1 MEPNNGRKRTN
12 KIVGGVVM
20 VLLVASAG
28 LFTAV
33 SAQTGPSSSC
43 SGDVVTEFGTEF
55 FGFGPGRDEV
65 AVFSTGPT
73 TRVFDLAAPLTA
85 GEYALA
91 AVSYDGYPGR
101 DTVTAQPQ
109 EQWFAELLSAD
120 GTVLATSGTTAD
132 IADNV
137 TEDTWAGAIGTV
149 TIADTAT
156 QIRITHAAIGATS
169 ANSVEPVCVAAT
181 EIVPPPVT
189 PEIPPSS
196 VTVTFQDE
204 GPDASTISL
213 DCGGASESATGR
225 LVQLRLAD
233 LPGGSSCAIDYPA
246 ERVCDITSSPDGI
259 GIAQVRDQ
267 LVVSIPAAGGVDIQ
281 VNIICR
287 VTPVDPGQP
296 AATTTTVAPATPTTT
311 AAPVSPTT
319 TVAAIVPEVESATAT
334 PQQANP
340 AFTG

>member
-20 VLLVASAG
+20 VLLVASVG

-33 SAQTGPSSSC
+33 SAQTGPSSGC
-43 SGDVVTEFGTEF
+43 SGDVVTEFGTDF
-55 FGFGPGRDEV
+55 FGPGRDETV
-65 AVFSTGPT
+65 LFSTGT
-73 TRVFDLAAPLTA
+73 TSRTFALTAPLAA
-85 GEYALA
+85 GEYALS
-91 AVSYDGYPGR
+91 AVSYDGYPLR
-101 DTVTAQPQ
+101 DAAAPQLQ

-120 GTVLATSGTTAD
+120 GSVLAQSGTTAD
-132 IADNV
+132 VADGV
-137 TEDTWAGAIGTV
+137 LEDTWAGAIGTV

-156 QIRITHAAIGATS
+156 QIRISHAAPGTVS
-169 ANSVEPVCVAAT
+169 PNSVEPVCVAAT
-181 EIVPPPVT
+181 EITPPPVT
-189 PEIPPSS
+189 PEIPSSS

-259 GIAQVRDQ
+259 GVAQVRDQ

-296 AATTTTVAPATPTTT
+296 AATTTTTVAPATPTTT

>member
-1 MEPNNGRKRTN
+1 MERNEGRKHTG
-12 KIVGGVVM
+12 KLVGGVIA

-33 SAQTGPSSSC
+33 SAQGGPTSGC
-43 SGDVVTEFGTEF
+43 SGDVVTEFGTDF
-55 FGFGPGRDEV
+55 FGPGRNDV
-65 AVFSTGPT
+65 AVFSTGLT
-73 TRVFDLAAPLTA
+73 SRTFDLSAPLAA
-85 GEYALA
+85 GDYALS

-101 DTVTAQPQ
+101 DTVFVQP
-109 EQWFAELLSAD
+109 EERWFAELLAAD
-120 GTVLATSGTTAD
+120 GSVLAQSGTTAD
-132 IADNV
+132 IADGV
-137 TEDTWAGAIGTV
+137 LEDTWAGAIGTV

-156 QIRITHAAIGATS
+156 QVRIVHASIGGS
-169 ANSVEPVCVAAT
+169 NPNSVEPVCVAAT
-181 EIVPPPVT
+181 DITPEPE

-213 DCGGASESATGR
+213 DCGGTSESATGR

-246 ERVCDITSSPDGI
+246 DRVCDITSTPAGTDLS
-259 GIAQVRDQ
+259 QVRDQ
-267 LVVSIPAAGGVDIQ
+267 LVVSIPSEGNVDIQ

-287 VTPVDPGQP
+287 VTPVDPGEP
-296 AATTTTVAPATPTTT
+296 AATTTTTVAPQTPTTT

-319 TVAAIVPEVESATAT
+319 TAAPIVPEVESATAT

>member
-1 MEPNNGRKRTN
+1 MERNEGRKHTG
-12 KIVGGVVM
+12 KLVGGVIA

-33 SAQTGPSSSC
+33 SAQGGPTSGC
-43 SGDVVTEFGTEF
+43 SGESVTEFGTDF
-55 FGFGPGRDEV
+55 FGPGRTDV
-65 AVFSTGPT
+65 AVFSTGT
-73 TRVFDLAAPLTA
+73 TSRTFNLVAPLSA
-85 GEYALA
+85 GEYALS
-91 AVSYDGYPGR
+91 AVSYDGYPDR
-101 DTVTAQPQ
+101 DLVTAQPY
-109 EQWFAELLSAD
+109 ERWFAELLSAD
-120 GTVLATSGTTAD
+120 GSVLAQSGTTQD
-132 IADNV
+132 IQDGV
-137 TEDTWAGAIGTV
+137 LEDTWAGAIGIV

-156 QIRITHAAIGATS
+156 QVRIVHAFQGGPNP
-169 ANSVEPVCVAAT
+169 NSVEPVCVAAT
-181 EIVPPPVT
+181 EIL
-189 PEIPPSS
+189 PEPEPEAPTSS

-213 DCGGASESATGR
+213 DCGGTSESANGR
-225 LVQLRLAD
+225 LVQLRLAE

-246 ERVCDITSSPDGI
+246 DRVCDITSTPAGTDLS
-259 GIAQVRDQ
+259 QVRDQ
-267 LVVSIPAAGGVDIQ
+267 LVVSIPSEGSVDIQ

-287 VTPVDPGQP
+287 VTPVDPGEP
-296 AATTTTVAPATPTTT
+296 VVTTTTVAPQTPTTT